1 MSTRDPDN
9 SQNVLIAL
17 VLSMLVLFAWQ
28 YFYAGPKIQAEKERI
43 AQQAPPTK
51 PDAGSAPQ
59 PPAGGVPSPAAPS
72 GTAAPGGVAA
82 PSGAASPTVTPVAP
96 PTAGVKATRAT
107 ALASAPRVSI
117 DTPSIKGSIALKGAR
132 IDDVVLA
139 KYREKADPNSPN
151 VVLFSPV
158 GAPQPYFAEFGW
170 VSDGTINIKLPDR
183 DTVWTQEESGALT
196 PNSPVTLSWNNGA
209 GLTFKR
215 TFTVDENYMFT
226 VSDQVENATGADV
239 TLYPYGRVYRLGTPL
254 VQGYYILH
262 EGLIGVAGEEGL
274 QEITYNEV
282 LKQGSAKSFKDVKGG
297 WLGITDKYWAAAL
310 IPDQKTPYRANYS
323 GKAKGTGGAE
333 DSYQADYLLE
343 GIKIPTGQSH
353 KIEQRLYAGA
363 KKVKLVE
370 GYQEKLGIK
379 QFDLM
384 IDWGWFYFI
393 TKPLFHLL
401 DWLYKLLGNFG
412 LAILATTVLVKAAF
426 FPLAN
431 KSYESMAKMK
441 KLQPE
446 MEKLRERF
454 KDDKA
459 RQQQELMALYQKEKI
474 NPLAGCLPILL
485 QIPVFFALYK
495 VLFVTIDMRHAPF
508 YGWIKDLS
516 APDPTSLFN
525 LFGLLP
531 FAVPEFLHIG
541 AWPVI
546 MGITMWIQMQL
557 NPKQPDPTQQAI
569 FNWMPVLFT
578 FLLATFPAGLVI
590 YWAWNNVLSIAQQA
604 MIMKRQGAEI
614 PLKDNIKSTFGAVI
628 RLMGGGRDKK

>member
-28 YFYAGPKIQAEKERI
+28 YFYAGPKIEAEKGRI
-43 AQQAPPTK
+43 AQQAPADK
-51 PDAGSAPQ
+51 PADGTAPSPSAAAPQ
-59 PPAGGVPSPAAPS
+59 G
-72 GTAAPGGVAA
+72 AAPGAAA
-82 PSGAASPTVTPVAP
+82 PTGAPVAP
-96 PTAGVKATRAT
+96 PSAGVQTTRAA
-107 ALASAPRVSI
+107 ALASAPRIAI
-117 DTPSIKGSIALKGAR
+117 DTPSIKGSIPLKGAR
-132 IDDVVLA
+132 IDDIVLT
-139 KYREKADPNSPN
+139 KYHDTVDPKSPN

-158 GAPQPYFAEFGW
+158 GAPKPYFAEFGW
-170 VSDGTINIKLPDR
+170 VSDGSAQVKLPDR
-183 DTVWTQEESGALT
+183 DTVWTQEGSGSLSANAPITLT
-196 PNSPVTLSWNNGA
+196 WNNGA

-215 TFTVDENYMFT
+215 TISVDENYMFT
-226 VSDQVENATGADV
+226 LSDKVENATGADV

-254 VQGYYILH
+254 VEGFYILH
-262 EGLIGVAGEEGL
+262 EGLIGVTGEEGL
-274 QEITYNEV
+274 QEITYKDV
-282 LKQGSAKSFKDVKGG
+282 LKQGGGKSFKDTKGG

-310 IPDQKTPYRANYS
+310 VPDQNTPYRANFS
-323 GKAKGTGGAE
+323 GTAKGTGGAD
-333 DSYQADYLLE
+333 DSYQTDYLLE
-343 GIKIPTGQSH
+343 GVKIANGQSH
-353 KIEQRLYAGA
+353 TIEQRLYAGA
-363 KKVKLVE
+363 KKVGLVE
-370 GYQEKLGIK
+370 GYQEKYGIK

-401 DWLYKLLGNFG
+401 DWLHKLLGSFG

-446 MEKLRERF
+446 MEKLRDRY

-459 RQQQELMALYQKEKI
+459 RQQQELMKLYQEQKI

-495 VLFVTIDMRHAPF
+495 VLFVAIDMRHAPF

-590 YWAWNNVLSIAQQA
+590 YWAWNNVLSIAQQW

-614 PLKDNIKSTFGAVI
+614 PLKDNLKSTFAAMG
-628 RLMGGGRDKK
+628 RLMGSGKEKK